1 MRMFIL
7 NAHVLRFC
15 DPAYWK
21 RKIKKR
27 NKMHQ
32 HLDFFFHLYWIV
44 ESNPNS
50 VCFGFKQHYAVMPF
64 LLPYNCRKHEE
75 CIGVHTLLDFLR
87 LLFTRIY
94 YVWMPPLPV
103 AETSSRKKVLNCA
116 SAVRTCVPFS
126 KDICKPYR

>member
-1 MRMFIL
+1 
-7 NAHVLRFC
+7 
-15 DPAYWK
+15 
-21 RKIKKR
+21 
-27 NKMHQ
+27 MHQ

-75 CIGVHTLLDFLR
+75 CIGVHTLLDFLH
-87 LLFTRIY
+87 LLSTRIY
-94 YVWMPPLPV
+94 YAFAHPPPPV
-103 AETSSRKKVLNCA
+103 AGTSSRNCA

-126 KDICKPYR
+126 KTAVNDIGKSLFRNEKHTHI